1 MYSKG
6 FGNSQALQ
14 SPGLFYRGD
23 YVSMTVQC
31 IATQSLSGQRT
42 KGEVPFS
49 TPILHSDYAI
59 LFQPRYGVPVVSK
72 LFEDFLSVGAQQRGW
87 RDRLRVPAC
96 ETESR
101 AHHGNLA
108 IGARRGLKV
117 FDEVSLCD
125 LRVFKDLGDG

>member
-72 LFEDFLSVGAQQRGW
+72 LFEDFLSVGAEQRGRQDW
-87 RDRLRVPAC
+87 LWVAAG
-96 ETESR
+96 EAESR
-101 AHHGNLA
+101 AHDGNLA
-108 IGARRGLKV
+108 IGARHGLKV

-125 LRVFKDLGDG
+125 LRMLEDFG